1 MANKKNKNKKKQVQ
15 PQQPMSPTKYF
26 TSGRARQL
34 PIEECWI
41 SSDWKDKGLCT
52 VVVARKHTTGNVTFG
67 VYLMDTF
74 CLGLKNTY
82 PLFNRSQFYYEDIIN
97 QMYAMHG
104 DKMRID
110 YALAHNIIYGGIAYA
125 EDLGFKP
132 NKDWATSQFILEE
145 DTEDIELIDVEFG
158 KNGKPFFI
166 NGPLDNVGKVKAR
179 LDASVGAGNYN
190 VLINLASDGFDF
202 DGAYDFN
209 NGNDDDFDD
218 DDDDDDFG
226 DDDDNIEDIEYEEV
240 TK

>member
-1 MANKKNKNKKKQVQ
+1 MANKKNKNKKKVQ

-41 SSDWKDKGLCT
+41 SPDWKEAGICT

-82 PLFNRSQFYYEDIIN
+82 AVFNRTQFDYDDIMSD
-97 QMYAMHG
+97 MYAQHG
-104 DKMRID
+104 GRIPID
-110 YALAHNIIYGGIAYA
+110 YALAHNIVYGGIAYA
-125 EDLGFKP
+125 EDLGLKP
-132 NKDWATSQFILEE
+132 HKDWATSQFILEE

-158 KNGKPFFI
+158 KDGKPFFI
-166 NGPLDNVGKVKAR
+166 SGPYDNVGKIKAR
-179 LDASVGAGNYN
+179 LDASVGEGNYTYLMQVDGN
-190 VLINLASDGFDF
+190 GFDF
-202 DGAYDFN
+202 DGFDDF
-209 NGNDDDFDD
+209 DDDDDEDFDD
-218 DDDDDDFG
+218 DDDDDF
-226 DDDDNIEDIEYEEV
+226 DDDDNDIEDIEYEEV